1 MTVGYVLRSAA
12 ADSLIRAMSRHPHEP
27 DFCQGL
33 AALLDRYRAAPA
45 ARPRTTHSRDARI
58 RPALREFVRQRHGR
72 RGGIRLVDEF
82 AVERGHVR
90 IDLAVLNGRL
100 HGYEI
105 KSAADRLDR
114 LEQQAAGY
122 SSVFD
127 TVTLVTEQR
136 HLEQALAIIP
146 SWWGIM
152 LAKEAPDGGFSL
164 RTIRR
169 AARNPRVDALRLAEL
184 LWKNETIAV
193 LKQAGAGRIST
204 RRGRNELWLQLAQ
217 TLSLSRLRHEVL
229 VTLRHRRGWRAA
241 SIPA

>member
-1 MTVGYVLRSAA
+1 
-12 ADSLIRAMSRHPHEP
+12 
-27 DFCQGL
+27 
-33 AALLDRYRAAPA
+33 
-45 ARPRTTHSRDARI
+45 
-58 RPALREFVRQRHGR
+58 
-72 RGGIRLVDEF
+72 
-82 AVERGHVR
+82 VR
-90 IDLAVLNGRL
+90 IDLAVLNERL

-136 HLEQALAIIP
+136 HLERALTIIP
-146 SWWGIM
+146 AWWGIM
-152 LAKEAPDGGFSL
+152 LAEEDADGGFSL

-169 AARNPRVDALRLAEL
+169 ACRNPGVDARRLAEL
-184 LWKNETIAV
+184 LWKNETLAA
-193 LKQAGAGRIST
+193 LKQAGAGRISA
-204 RRGRNELWLQLAQ
+204 RRRRDELWTQLAQ
-217 TLSLSRLRHEVL
+217 MLSLSRLRHEVL